1 MSNIMVCEGGKV
13 LGQGS
18 PRTVKTRRGTDGPTG
33 GSGGTASAKT
43 SVANCEHDARAL
55 GGPNSVDPFEPSPS
69 RVHAAFHATAVIT
82 TSSWIVRDDARASS
96 DGNWYCMALSVSWAK
111 STSLGSDGAAG

>member
-43 SVANCEHDARAL
+43 GIANCEHDNRAVGRL
-55 GGPNSVDPFEPSPS
+55 DSVDPFDPSPS
-69 RVHAAFHATAVIT
+69 RVHATVHVTATIM

-96 DGNWYCMALSVSWAK
+96 DGK
-111 STSLGSDGAAG
+111 